1 MTGAVTLDRQPGLRK
16 DRGRQAACEAGDEQ
30 GEPEGRSVLRET
42 RPVAVGAL
50 REILLACP
58 VTETFKWRSPVYTA
72 GGGNVATAWGL
83 KANCAL
89 SFFKGVLLKDPEG
102 ILVAPGANSRSV
114 RMMKFT
120 SVADI
125 GRMEPTLTAYVC
137 EAVEVEKAGLK
148 VDFAKDDLVCPE
160 ELIDT
165 LDADADLRDA
175 FEAPTPGRQ
184 RGWVLHVSQP
194 KQAATRVSRIAKASP
209 RILEGKGMHD
219 R

>member
-1 MTGAVTLDRQPGLRK
+1 MSKENPRVEAFFAKPGPW
-16 DRGRQAACEAGDEQ
+16 QDE
-30 GEPEGRSVLRET
+30 L
-42 RPVAVGAL
+42 GAL

-72 GGGNVATAWGL
+72 GGSNVATVWGL

-120 SVADI
+120 SVAEI
-125 GRMEPTLTAYVC
+125 RRMEPILKAFVR
-137 EAVEVEKAGLK
+137 EAVVVENAGLK
-148 VDFAKDDLVCPE
+148 VEFPKDDLVYPD
-160 ELIDT
+160 ELVDA
-165 LDADADLRDA
+165 LDADADLRGA
-175 FEAPTPGRQ
+175 FEALTPGRQ
-184 RGWVLHVSQP
+184 RGWVLHFSQP

-209 RILEGKGMHD
+209 RILDGKGMHD